1 MTRPGSAPSRARTF
15 LHAGEF
21 AASVDAFGAVLT
33 ARGHTALV
41 VDDYTRSARHF
52 GHWLRLRGI
61 APCSVGDET
70 LSRFAA
76 HRCSC
81 PGGRGCRRLSP
92 RYAGR
97 VRCFVAFLR
106 ERGETPR
113 DDVRT
118 GDALPADLVAFRDHL
133 LGERGVV
140 PATADKHVRLVLRLL
155 PVLGND
161 PARYD
166 ARSVRDV
173 ALTAVST
180 TSRADA
186 KTIVTAL
193 RVWLRFLASRGACL
207 AGLEEAIPRVPQW
220 RLSALPRYLPPGEV
234 ERVIGSCD
242 LRTVHG
248 LRDRAILL
256 LLARLGLRAGDV
268 LLLRFDDLDWTAAT
282 LRVRGKGRRDVH
294 LPLPQ
299 DVGDALLAYLAVRR
313 DDGGGGGGAEP
324 RVFLRAGAPRRPF
337 ADSTAISSVV
347 RLALE
352 RADIANPP
360 TRGANLL
367 RHSAATSLLRA
378 GATLDAVSALLR
390 HRSLDTTAH
399 YAKVDV
405 PMLRRIARPWPEGA
419 PC

>member
-1 MTRPGSAPSRARTF
+1 MMSAN
-15 LHAGEF
+15 G
-21 AASVDAFGAVLT
+21 T
-33 ARGHTALV
+33 ADICM
-41 VDDYTRSARHF
+41 DD
-52 GHWLRLRGI
+52 L
-61 APCSVGDET
+61 
-70 LSRFAA
+70 
-76 HRCSC
+76 
-81 PGGRGCRRLSP
+81 
-92 RYAGR
+92 
-97 VRCFVAFLR
+97 
-106 ERGETPR
+106 
-113 DDVRT
+113 
-118 GDALPADLVAFRDHL
+118 LPPDLVAFRDHL
-133 LGERGVV
+133 LEERGVV
-140 PATADKHVRLVLRLL
+140 AVTADKHVRLLLRLL
-155 PVLGND
+155 PTLGDD

-173 ALTAVST
+173 ALAAVST

-186 KTIVTAL
+186 KTVVTAL
-193 RVWLRFLASRGACL
+193 RVWLRFLASRGACP
-207 AGLEEAIPRVPQW
+207 AGLGEAIPRVPQW

-234 ERVIGSCD
+234 ERVVGSCD
-242 LRTVHG
+242 LRSVHG

-268 LLLRFDDLDWTAAT
+268 LLMRLDDLDWTAAT
-282 LRVRGKGRRDVH
+282 IRVRGKGRRDVQ

-313 DDGGGGGGAEP
+313 DDGGGGGGPEP

-337 ADSTAISSVV
+337 ADSTSISSIV
-347 RLALE
+347 RLAIE
-352 RADIANPP
+352 RAGIANPP
-360 TRGANLL
+360 TRGANVL

-405 PMLRRIARPWPEGA
+405 LMLRRLAQPWPEGA